1 MTKTLKQ
8 VGLSLGA
15 GVMALGVAAA
25 VLHASTQNTAGGA
38 GPFMGRHAPFARLAG
53 LAGPLGR
60 MRLVAARL
68 GLTDAQKQQMKAVA
82 ESHRDEWKALADR
95 AVAAHKALNDAV
107 TADATDEAAIRQ
119 RSAEA
124 AAVQADIAVA
134 RAHARAEMFQVLTPD
149 QQAQAKTMRK
159 RMADRFEQ
167 FRKTW

>member
-1 MTKTLKQ
+1 MTKTLKRF
-8 VGLSLGA
+8 GLGF
-15 GVMALGVAAA
+15 GVAVLALGVAAA
-25 VLHASTQNTAGGA
+25 VVHASTQNTAGGA

-68 GLTDAQKQQMKAVA
+68 GLTDAQNQQVQTIAQ
-82 ESHRDEWKALADR
+82 SHRDEWKALADR

-107 TADATDEAAIRQ
+107 TADVTDEAAIRQ

-159 RMADRFEQ
+159 RMAERFER
-167 FRKTW
+167 FRKSW